1 MVGVHAGLGF
11 RLEHRLEGA
20 HTIADVLHVHRAAGV
35 GHVDAGR
42 AVALHQLALTRQFL
56 GRDHVAH
63 HQEADGVHA
72 QVAGVFDVLPG
83 HIRLGAVGGDAHDAR
98 AGLVGVLQVVH
109 RADAGQQQG
118 GDLGVLDLAG
128 HRLDVLEVAVLAK
141 AVVERRALQAVA
153 VGDFDGVDPG
163 RIQRTGDGAHV
174 VEAVLVADG
183 MAAVAQGDVG
193 DVELLAGIERH
204 GRLLRRC
211 SSPAPCAR
219 RWPAQRRS

>member
-1 MVGVHAGLGF
+1 MVGVDAGVGGRVERILQ
-11 RLEHRLEGA
+11 RAEALA
-20 HTIADVLHVHRAAGV
+20 HVLHAQRAAGV
-35 GHVDAGR
+35 HHVDAGG
-42 AVALHQLALTRQFL
+42 AIALHQLGLLGQALRGL
-56 GRDHVAH
+56 HVAH

-72 QVAGVFDVLPG
+72 QLAGVFDVLLG
-83 HIRLGAVGGDAHDAR
+83 HVRLGAVGGHPDDAR
-98 AGLVGVLQVVH
+98 AGVVGGLEVVH

-118 GDLGVLDLAG
+118 GDLGMGQHVVD
-128 HRLDVLEVAVLAK
+128 RLDPLQVGVRAE

-163 RIQRTGDGAHV
+163 RIQRTGDGTHV
-174 VEAVLVADG
+174 VEAVLVADR